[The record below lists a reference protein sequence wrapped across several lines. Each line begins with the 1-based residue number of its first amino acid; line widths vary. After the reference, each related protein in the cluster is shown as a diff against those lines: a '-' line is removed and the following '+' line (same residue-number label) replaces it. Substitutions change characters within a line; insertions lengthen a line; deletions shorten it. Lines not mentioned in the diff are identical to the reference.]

1 MLFAILV
8 DCSIQNSQ
16 RAMTVLDEE
25 NASNVPRGPFAFL
38 FQSCSSDPKGS
49 IHRAW
54 SVTVLL
60 TLLFFIIAIVE
71 ATNLQHTKASVA
83 LRTVAI
89 WTAVIQFVMI
99 IVGTFIIK
107 RFSTS
112 FSVGFLLGIVIVV
125 SQQYLLLAVTFW
137 NNNYGSW
144 AQNVA
149 FANLA
154 FGLFVLYSIF
164 AMILGFFRE
173 SIMVAAVDAKG
184 FGKRFSRKQPQGT
197 MNADGGL
204 SEF

>member
-1 MLFAILV
+1 MRPDSVVRLKLHSSHA
-8 DCSIQNSQ
+8 SNSQ
-16 RAMTVLDEE
+16 YMSIFSLHYCAYF
-25 NASNVPRGPFAFL
+25 SFA
-38 FQSCSSDPKGS
+38 
-49 IHRAW
+49 
-54 SVTVLL
+54 
-60 TLLFFIIAIVE
+60 